1 MARRRTTLFALAGLT
16 SGLVA
21 AGNPAVAGT
30 PDPVPEK
37 VPLAVGTGGAVA
49 SVDLDA
55 TRVGLEVL
63 ADGGNAADAAVAA
76 AAARGVTEP

>member
-21 AGNPAVAGT
+21 AGNPAVAET

-37 VPLAVGTGGAVA
+37 LPLAVGTGGAVA
-49 SVDLDA
+49 TVDLDA

-63 ADGGNAADAAVAA
+63 AAA
-76 AAARGVTEP
+76 AMPPTPPSPRPPRWA